1 MIILD
6 TNIVSYIFGGDYRAL
21 RYLPMIRGLRTFLSF
36 QTLEEL
42 WFGAYRKGWGARRK
56 NELSQHIEQ
65 YEIVWPN
72 FEMVDICAQVRR
84 ERESIGLRLDVAD
97 AWIAATAILLQCPLA
112 SHDRDFS
119 GISSL
124 ELIQLPFA

>member
-1 MIILD
+1 MIVLD
-6 TNIVSYIFGGDYRAL
+6 TNVISYIFNGDYRAQH
-21 RYLPMIRGLRTFLSF
+21 YLPRIRGLRTFLSF

-72 FEMVDICAQVRR
+72 FEVVDICAQVRT
-84 ERESIGLRLDVAD
+84 ERESIGHRLEIAD
-97 AWIAATAILLQCPLA
+97 AWIAATAIMLKCPLA

-119 GISSL
+119 GISRL
-124 ELIQLPFA
+124 ELIQLPVF